1 MRSRRYTRVVIRRNL
16 TAIIARLRNR
26 YSYCGLCLI
35 DVPYCSG
42 QMCCAMDA
50 AHARASSGVSAR
62 STYLGKRARGVSSSS
77 STISSI
83 SGDRGV
89 AMAAGWP
96 SASLLEAALNTS
108 PDAVVLGARALG
120 AASPPPVAGGG
131 PLTTRSVAPANWITS
146 MLVNCR
152 SSSRDHS
159 LGWKGGKPCQ

>member
-1 MRSRRYTRVVIRRNL
+1 MRCRRYTRVVIPRNL

-120 AASPPPVAGGG
+120 AASLPPV
-131 PLTTRSVAPANWITS
+131 PPRSVAPANWITS